1 MARIYLSSTFQDL
14 KDHREEV
21 ARSLRQLRHEV
32 VGMEE
37 YVADGS
43 RPLAKC
49 LRDIAGDTITQ
60 TQSAVV
66 LESLISQ
73 FLFNKAADAGG
84 EAGAKK

>member
-49 LRDIAGDTITQ
+49 LRDIAGDPAQNLPACDLYVGIF
-60 TQSAVV
+60 V
-66 LESLISQ
+66 
-73 FLFNKAADAGG
+73 NKALILMI
-84 EAGAKK
+84 KQPLLQ